1 MYFTCFILS
10 IFLSARQLF
19 RIAALVAVLVGCSA
33 PLSILTASERT
44 AWFSDVPLINSVTVD
59 TQLSFAFDS
68 PSGRILVLHLQ
79 TQAEDKYILISYHNT
94 LAAIGWTKRGD
105 QFFKGDELLRLEKI
119 NVAGKLLWRLTI
131 IPKSANQLEIRWKQT
146 IMLDVIAELSV

>member
-1 MYFTCFILS
+1 MLTI
-10 IFLSARQLF
+10 IPSARQLF

-79 TQAEDKYILISYHNT
+79 TQAEDKDIQVSYHNT
-94 LAAIGWTKRGD
+94 LAAIGWTKRDD
-105 QFFKGDELLRLEKI
+105 QFVKGDELLRLEKI
-119 NVAGKLLWRLTI
+119 NVGGKLLWRLTI
-131 IPKSANQLEIRWKQT
+131 IPKSANQLEIR
-146 IMLDVIAELSV
+146 

>member
-44 AWFSDVPLINSVTVD
+44 AWFSDVPLIKSVTVD

-79 TQAEDKYILISYHNT
+79 TQAEDKYILSSYHNT
-94 LAAIGWTKRGD
+94 LAAIGWTKRDD
-105 QFFKGDELLRLEKI
+105 QFVKGDELLRLEKI

-131 IPKSANQLEIRWKQT
+131 IPKSANQLEIR
-146 IMLDVIAELSV
+146 